1 MERNEMILGLH
12 NLVELV
18 KEGEIADEYLGKVLD
33 AFRRYV
39 NGNISLEE
47 LYNSVSFVFATSR
60 LMTPDKSDKIKTT
73 EKDLKEEIKNV
84 LLEISDMEENQ
95 DKK

>member
-18 KEGEIADEYLGKVLD
+18 KEDEIADEYLGKVLD